1 MDGLANDFMVVSGP
15 APAPGRTRPSSFL
28 GQWGRFLTASIALL
42 SLTGMAAHAQAPS
55 GPLPPKPGVEVQ
67 VPPQDTQAKVKVQVA
82 LVDTPVT
89 VRDGHG
95 DMVHNL
101 EARDFQITDNGVAQ
115 QISHF
120 DLGGDPLTM
129 VILVETSSRIEP
141 LLPQVRKT
149 GILFTQTVMGPTGE
163 AAVVGFN
170 DALDKLQDFTAN
182 GDLIE
187 NTIAHVGPGTSGS
200 KLYDAMAVG
209 VEMLQSRPQAADK
222 PGRRR
227 VLMILSEATDVGSE
241 AKLGEVLRQAQLA
254 NVTIYSIGLSTTR
267 AELQAKPKDTRPK
280 ITPPGTFPLPP
291 EPGTPQTP
299 TSEENR
305 YGNIDL
311 MAAAVWVVEHIHDQ
325 VKDHA
330 LEVAATA
337 TGGAHLATFKD
348 RSIEKAIDEI
358 GGELHSQYTI
368 SYTPAG
374 SEAAGYHEIKVNVVR
389 NDAKNLKVRAR
400 PGYYLASPE
409 S

>member
-1 MDGLANDFMVVSGP
+1 MARIAGSLIILLLLFALPGVLA
-15 APAPGRTRPSSFL
+15 
-28 GQWGRFLTASIALL
+28 W
-42 SLTGMAAHAQAPS
+42 AQSPS

-67 VPPQDTQAKVKVQVA
+67 LPPKDTQAKVKVHVA
-82 LVDTPVT
+82 LVNTPVT
-89 VRDGHG
+89 VRDGRG

-120 DLGGDPLTM
+120 DLGGDPLSM
-129 VILVETSSRIEP
+129 VILLQTSSRIEP

-170 DALDKLQDFTAN
+170 DSVDKLQDFTTNA
-182 GDLIE
+182 DLIE
-187 NTIAHVGPGTSGS
+187 NTIAQLGPGTSGS

-209 VEMLQSRPQAADK
+209 VEMLSGRPQATADK

-227 VLMILSEATDVGSE
+227 VLMILSEATDAGSE

-254 NVTIYSIGLSTTR
+254 NVTIYSVGLSTTR
-267 AELQAKPKDTRPK
+267 AELQAKPKDTRPQ
-280 ITPPGTFPLPP
+280 ITPPGTFPMPAP
-291 EPGTPQTP
+291 PGTVQTP

-311 MAAAVWVVEHIHDQ
+311 MAAAVWVVQHIHDQ

-330 LEVAATA
+330 LEVAAAA
-337 TGGAHLATFKD
+337 TGGEHLSTFKD

-368 SYTPAG
+368 SYTPTG
-374 SEAAGYHEIKVNVVR
+374 SDAAGYHEIKVNIVR
-389 NDAKNLKVRAR
+389 KDAKNLKVRAR
-400 PGYYLASPE
+400 PGYYLAPPE
-409 S
+409 G